1 MYPEYMQ
8 ESLKFVEKTRPAR
21 LKKSLSGEKVFT
33 PMTDAERG
41 EVLTKFHPDYQA
53 DARRK
58 IRIGPNRGESIT
70 SEVADLLESH
80 SRINPDDFDLSRVD
94 YDTDVLVI
102 GGGGGGAG
110 AALLARE
117 NGAKVIIATKLRI
130 GDANSMMSQGGV
142 QASVNPN
149 DSPAIHYLDA
159 LGGGHFD
166 NKPDLVRA
174 LVMDAP

>member
-8 ESLKFVEKTRPAR
+8 ESLKLVEKTRPER

-33 PMTDAERG
+33 PMTDVERS

-58 IRIGPNRGESIT
+58 ISIGPNRDENIT
-70 SEVADLLESH
+70 SEIADLLESH

-102 GGGGGGAG
+102 GCAGGNAGVEKYHQHDGGSA
-110 AALLARE
+110 
-117 NGAKVIIATKLRI
+117 
-130 GDANSMMSQGGV
+130 
-142 QASVNPN
+142 
-149 DSPAIHYLDA
+149 
-159 LGGGHFD
+159 
-166 NKPDLVRA
+166 
-174 LVMDAP
+174 